1 MRLAIFG
8 EYRLGSVV
16 DDGIVDV
23 TEALEWWRP
32 DDGVDGGWWRRL
44 CRDFDDVAPALTAA
58 TARGPVVPLSRVSLR
73 APALRPSKI
82 VAAASNYAAHVAE
95 MHDVQERTLGG
106 VTDWMMNFDVFLK
119 APSAIIG
126 PGQAIVLPADLV
138 AAGAEIHHES
148 ELVVVIGKGGGHVP
162 RSEALDHV
170 VGYMIGLDVTVRG
183 AADRSRRKSYD
194 TFSPLGPWLTT
205 KQTAGPPDEFEIRLD
220 VNGTVRQQVCTADM
234 LVDVPRL
241 IEYASGIMTLE
252 PGDVLFTGAPPGV
265 GPIVPGD
272 TVHTSISRLG
282 ELTLPVH

>member
-1 MRLAIFG
+1 MRLAIFDDH
-8 EYRLGSVV
+8 RLGSVV

-23 TEALEWWRP
+23 TGALAWWRP

-44 CRDFDDVAPALTAA
+44 CRDFDDVEVTLADA
-58 TARGPVVPLSRVSLR
+58 TANGKPIPLPRVRLR
-73 APALRPSKI
+73 APVLRPSKI
-82 VAAASNYAAHVAE
+82 VAAASNYAAHVEE
-95 MHDVQERTLGG
+95 MHGVQERTLGG
-106 VTDWMMNFDVFLK
+106 VTDWMMNFDIFLK

-148 ELVVVIGKGGGHVP
+148 ELVVVIGKGGKNIP
-162 RSEALDHV
+162 RSGALDHV
-170 VGYMIGLDVTVRG
+170 VGYTIGLDITVRG

-205 KQTAGPPDEFEIRLD
+205 KATAGPPDELEIRLD

-234 LVDVPRL
+234 LVDVPKI

-265 GPIVPGD
+265 GPILPGD
-272 TVHTSISRLG
+272 RVHASISRLG
-282 ELTLPVH
+282 ELTIPVR